1 MSKDMTLLLIVICLA
16 AFALLFAIDL
26 MLTVHHPVTRKKK
39 KNCTGIANGYIM
51 HRTQVSKGIDN
62 ISVQYNVYGIS
73 YTLTEGVPSDDRLF
87 REGTQTRVFYNPAMP
102 FVAYLKDKEQLK
114 K

>member
-1 MSKDMTLLLIVICLA
+1 
-16 AFALLFAIDL
+16 
-26 MLTVHHPVTRKKK
+26 
-39 KNCTGIANGYIM
+39 
-51 HRTQVSKGIDN
+51 
-62 ISVQYNVYGIS
+62 VYGIS
-73 YTLTEGVPSDDRLF
+73 YTLIEGVPSDDRLF

>member
-1 MSKDMTLLLIVICLA
+1 MSKDLTLLLIVIGAA

-26 MLTVHHPVTRKKK
+26 MLTVHHPVTRKSKAK
-39 KNCTGIANGYIM
+39 CTGIANGYIM
-51 HRTQVSKGIDN
+51 HRTSVSKTVDN
-62 ISVQYNVYGIS
+62 ISVQYSVYGIF
-73 YTLTEGVPSDDRLF
+73 YTLIEGVPSDDRLF